1 MESKI
6 ASETSISLKVCGIT
20 QAKQALEIASLGIH
34 AIGLIGVKE
43 SPRFVSRE
51 KRREIFNQ
59 LKINFPKV
67 ERVWVVT
74 NIENKELDEVI
85 YSDKSPSVI
94 QLHGDESP
102 KRCEFLKER
111 YPKIKWWK
119 AFRIKTQEDIRNIK
133 EFLPYIDAILLDS
146 WSEKALGGTGE
157 KLSLDLLK
165 EVNFNVPW
173 WLAGGISADWIPE
186 LLSKVKPTGIDASS
200 KLEISPGIKDIRKVK
215 LLLETIQLS
224 QIKSI

>member
-6 ASETSISLKVCGIT
+6 VSETSISLKVCGIT
-20 QAKQALEIASLGIH
+20 QTKQALEIASLGIH

-43 SPRFVSRE
+43 SPRFVSRA

-67 ERVWVVT
+67 ERVWVVA
-74 NIENKELDEVI
+74 NMDNKELHEVI
-85 YSDKSPSVI
+85 YSDKSPSII

-102 KRCEFLKER
+102 KRCEFLKEKH
-111 YPKIKWWK
+111 PKIKFWK
-119 AFRIKTQEDIRNIK
+119 AFRIKTPQDIHNIK
-133 EFLPYIDAILLDS
+133 DFVPYVDAILLDA

-157 KLSLDLLK
+157 KLSFDLIK
-165 EVNFNVPW
+165 EVDFDIPW

-186 LLSKVKPTGIDASS
+186 LLSMVKPTGIDASS

-215 LLLETIQLS
+215 LLLETIQLGE
-224 QIKSI
+224 IK